1 MRRQT
6 LKDLDDQIQSH
17 RVNSDVSR
25 AMKADRAALIGD
37 VQKLLDE
44 AKSKHQEAA
53 AMHFTSKCSYYG
65 GQVDVLKK
73 VIDLI

>member
-1 MRRQT
+1 MRRALQ
-6 LKDLDDQIQSH
+6 DLDDQLQDH
-17 RVNSDVSR
+17 RINRDVAR
-25 AMKADRAALIGD
+25 AMKADRAELIGD

-44 AKSKHQEAA
+44 AKVKYQEAA